1 MSQPHTYSSA
11 YPQEIKPESGIKEFF
26 EKFYEISDTRDRHE
40 DYAACFAGD
49 ATLWMGV
56 KESKG
61 FEGRWEFCLVFCA
74 GGGWWRWM
82 VMAMEGGRRG
92 GRG

>member
-40 DYAACFAGD
+40 DYAACFTED
-49 ATLWMGV
+49 ATLFMGI
-56 KESKG
+56 KESRG
-61 FEGRWEFCLVFCA
+61 FEGRGDGVV
-74 GGGWWRWM
+74 GWSLFGD
-82 VMAMEGGRRG
+82 EGKEESNDEKG
-92 GRG
+92 